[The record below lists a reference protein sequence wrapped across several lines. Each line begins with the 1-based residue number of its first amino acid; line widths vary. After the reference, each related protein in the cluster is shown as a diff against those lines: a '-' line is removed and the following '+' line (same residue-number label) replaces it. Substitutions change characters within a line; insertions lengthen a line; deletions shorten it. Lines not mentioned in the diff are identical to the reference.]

1 MNKQL
6 VERFNLPF
14 IFTDDDWTGEVWTA
28 DGWMADGRT
37 DEVEEMLW
45 ANEEGAGI
53 EPSPVLAAAEIDVED
68 KKGVDKNGG
77 PLVWTVELGTK
88 DKDAEEYETV
98 LKLGLGV
105 VTVW

>member
-37 DEVEEMLW
+37 DEVEEML
-45 ANEEGAGI
+45 
-53 EPSPVLAAAEIDVED
+53 
-68 KKGVDKNGG
+68 
-77 PLVWTVELGTK
+77 
-88 DKDAEEYETV
+88 
-98 LKLGLGV
+98 
-105 VTVW
+105 